1 MSVQENY
8 TSTEWEI
15 LEKSAFWVFH
25 EVANADGNIDKKE
38 RKAFLQVLQNHKEFN
53 NDLTKEVLLSVGKNY
68 NDDFVIDTSGMEEGF
83 KRLTSILEEKSTY
96 KEALN
101 FKKTLIAIG
110 IYIGN
115 SSGGMFSSKFSDE
128 EVEALKKVGLMLGVT
143 ENQLQQPPSIKD
155 LIDSIKKITHK
166 LIKNL

>member
-1 MSVQENY
+1 MKM
-8 TSTEWEI
+8 EW
-15 LEKSAFWVFH
+15 
-25 EVANADGNIDKKE
+25 KKVLKIKYNFR
-38 RKAFLQVLQNHKEFN
+38 RKA
-53 NDLTKEVLLSVGKNY
+53 S
-68 NDDFVIDTSGMEEGF
+68 
-83 KRLTSILEEKSTY
+83 Y
-96 KEALN
+96 KYALN

-155 LIDSIKKITHK
+155 LIDSIKR
-166 LIKNL
+166 

>member
-1 MSVQENY
+1 MSVRSNFND
-8 TSTEWEI
+8 SEWEL

-25 EVANADGNIDKKE
+25 SVANADGVIDKKE
-38 RKAFLQVLQNHKEFN
+38 KKAFLQVLQNHREFN
-53 NDLTKEVLLSVGKNY
+53 NELTKEVLMSVSKNY
-68 NDDFVIDTSGMEEGF
+68 NEDSDIDANGMEEGF
-83 KRLTSILEEKSTY
+83 KKLNSILEEKANY
-96 KEALN
+96 KDALN
-101 FKKTLIAIG
+101 YKKTLIAIG

-155 LIDSIKKITHK
+155 LIDSIKR
-166 LIKNL
+166 